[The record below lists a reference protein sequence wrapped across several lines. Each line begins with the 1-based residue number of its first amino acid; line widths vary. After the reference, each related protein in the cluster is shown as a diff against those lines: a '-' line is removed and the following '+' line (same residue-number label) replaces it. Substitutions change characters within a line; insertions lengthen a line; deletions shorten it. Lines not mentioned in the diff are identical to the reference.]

1 MVDCSTKAKRVF
13 LTCFFSVVVREVAIF
28 FFMVSENLRIVE
40 FFFVGRGGGVN
51 ADMEVTDP
59 FPTGYGTRFF
69 FIRNQESSD
78 LHRPPHRQIGDREQY
93 SMLPL

>member
-13 LTCFFSVVVREVAIF
+13 LTCFFWVVVREVAIF
-28 FFMVSENLRIVE
+28 FFMVSENLRIVK
-40 FFFVGRGGGVN
+40 FFYVGRRVN

-69 FIRNQESSD
+69 FYTKSRKQ
-78 LHRPPHRQIGDREQY
+78 
-93 SMLPL
+93 